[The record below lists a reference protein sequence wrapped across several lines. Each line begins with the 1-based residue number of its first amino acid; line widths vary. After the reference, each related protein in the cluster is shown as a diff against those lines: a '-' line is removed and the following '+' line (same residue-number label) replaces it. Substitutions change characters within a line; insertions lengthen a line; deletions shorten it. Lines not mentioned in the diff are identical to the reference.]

1 MSSCKA
7 TYLYTYCIINT
18 AIYSKQ
24 GILYDCPLPWKLY
37 KKNYDMSL
45 LCSLFISC
53 IICPWF
59 VLFWCFS
66 PFFLYSIAVFS
77 PLLLYSL
84 DVFLLFSCT
93 LFISYF
99 SDEVWACVV
108 LLQPWLQPP
117 KKRILIMRESP
128 PHRISTTPL
137 LNSEEK
143 EKGEGEGGVTTTW
156 RRIHS
161 GNNLFHSIQHW
172 KFGVTVVF
180 ESHLRRYRL
189 IQSCSMVVER
199 LAAYFSFH
207 Y

>member
-1 MSSCKA
+1 
-7 TYLYTYCIINT
+7 
-18 AIYSKQ
+18 
-24 GILYDCPLPWKLY
+24 
-37 KKNYDMSL
+37 MSL

-84 DVFLLFSCT
+84 DVFSPLLLYSLHILLFRWS
-93 LFISYF
+93 
-99 SDEVWACVV
+99 VGVCV
-108 LLQPWLQPP
+108 LPQPWLQPP

-161 GNNLFHSIQHW
+161 GYNLFCSIQHW

-189 IQSCSMVVER
+189 IQSCLVVVER

>member
-1 MSSCKA
+1 MFSLHLLY
-7 TYLYTYCIINT
+7 YLSMVCT
-18 AIYSKQ
+18 
-24 GILYDCPLPWKLY
+24 
-37 KKNYDMSL
+37 L
-45 LCSLFISC
+45 LM
-53 IICPWF
+53 
-59 VLFWCFS
+59 FS

-207 Y
+207 YSHGTRTCIKRKKITYGKFFDFCAEKCI